1 MRSLTVSALPCLLAA
16 CAPPPTNPG
25 GSLDDSG
32 AVSADGSDGSDGTDP
47 PAHWDDPITRGD
59 VLDLAVGAPE
69 LTDAV
74 VAGDRLIYAGQEQT
88 GIGGIWAFDLS
99 DRAAPRLIGQT
110 ETWHLQRVC
119 WSGDVAWGMSRQ
131 GELMRVEITDDA
143 VTLTDRFPV
152 LPWGGGLD
160 CAGSRL
166 AAAYHQDGALLFEVT
181 GPAPDGLREVGR
193 LAGPVVDVML
203 EGDRLWSLSDQRLTA
218 HVSTDDGLVEAGHV
232 ALSGT
237 CRDLAAG
244 EAWIAVACGA
254 GGVALVDR
262 GDGAPTLLGQWSGHA
277 SARSVSV
284 SGDHV
289 FAAAWTELLL
299 LDASDP
305 SAPWLRAAEAAGSSA
320 MAVAADGPDRAW
332 VADWNRPF
340 GVTWAAVD
348 APEARLGASVAL
360 PGDTVTLFN
369 DGPAPLTVGAPSA
382 GAFDRDTIEPGGF
395 ALWSLPDDAAD
406 TVTAPS
412 DDPDEP
418 ELVVEMSDAVGMQ
431 PGAVAPNFIETD
443 LDGVTWDLSG
453 MRGQVVFLALFNDG
467 CPTCA
472 SEVPDTDD
480 WFVETFGETDGLVG
494 VWSYGGPAGRARTW
508 RDEVGID
515 LPVLADDDSS
525 MRRDYFIP
533 NGDDAFAA
541 NPRHYVI
548 DANGDL
554 AYVQTAPNPGS
565 LEDAIRRSLDAA
577 R

>member
-1 MRSLTVSALPCLLAA
+1 MHHRSVPALLCLMGA
-16 CAPPPTNPG
+16 CAPLSAGPG
-25 GSLDDSG
+25 PSPGDSG
-32 AVSADGSDGSDGTDP
+32 AVATDGSDGSDGTDAP
-47 PAHWDDPITRGD
+47 VAWDDPMVRSG

-69 LTDAV
+69 LTDVV

-88 GIGGIWAFDLS
+88 GIGGIWAFDLT
-99 DRAAPRLIGQT
+99 DRDAPRLIGQT
-110 ETWHLQRVC
+110 HTWHLQRAC
-119 WSGDVAWGMSRQ
+119 WSGEVAWGMSRQ

-143 VTLTDRFPV
+143 VSLTDRFPV
-152 LPWGGGLD
+152 YPWGGGID
-160 CAGSRL
+160 CAGDRL
-166 AAAYHQDGALLFEVT
+166 AAAFHQDGAVLFEVT

-193 LAGPVVDVML
+193 VAGPVVDVML
-203 EGDRLWSLSDQRLTA
+203 EGDTLWALSDQRLTA
-218 HVSTDDGLVEAGHV
+218 HRITDDGLVEAGHV

-244 EAWIAVACGA
+244 AAWIAVACGA

-262 GDGAPTLLGQWSGHA
+262 GDGAPAWLGQWSGHA
-277 SARSVSV
+277 SVRAVSV
-284 SGDHV
+284 AGDHV

-305 SAPWLRAAEAAGSSA
+305 AAPWLRGAEAAGSSA
-320 MAVAADGPDRAW
+320 MAVAADGADRAW

-340 GVTWAAVD
+340 GVTWQRAD
-348 APEARLGASVAL
+348 APEARLGTDIAL
-360 PGDTVTLFN
+360 AGDTVTVFN
-369 DGPAPLTVGAPSA
+369 DGPAPLSLGDLSGGSV
-382 GAFDRDTIEPGGF
+382 DRAVIEPGGF
-395 ALWSLPDDAAD
+395 ALWSLPDDANGD
-406 TVTAPS
+406 LTAGS
-412 DDPDEP
+412 DDPDEAV
-418 ELVVEMSDAVGMQ
+418 LTVEISDAVGMQ

-443 LDGVTWDLSG
+443 LDGVIWDLSSL
-453 MRGQVVFLALFNDG
+453 RGQVVFLALFNDG

-480 WFVETFGETDGLVG
+480 WIHETFGETDGFVG

-508 RDEVGID
+508 RDEVDID

-533 NGDDAFAA
+533 NGEDAFAA

-554 AYVQTAPNPGS
+554 AYVQTSPNPGS
-565 LEDAIRRSLDAA
+565 LEAAILRALDAA